1 MLKRAFKYP
10 LKLSII
16 FTIFFNIFAANAQ
29 SDDTGDY
36 FEFPQ
41 LPIKSEKLQDF
52 IPNSWIVE
60 YLQQDDL
67 NNDGVLDTVLVLR
80 SIGQASDGKM
90 SGRFEV
96 ANPRML
102 IVLFK
107 QGKFWR
113 LVKQDT
119 DFIPQS
125 VIINDEVVDPF
136 HGIVYGGVTAK
147 NGTLNI
153 RIGFF
158 GSQMG
163 FYVYRFRWQNG
174 DFNLVGYDY
183 SSTQRTTGTTTE
195 ESYNFITNKKKTTI
209 ETLIIDPILDEATDK
224 VTTKIKWTKLKPHEL
239 LSMDDINEDFSEY
252 LKDIDT

>member
-1 MLKRAFKYP
+1 
-10 LKLSII
+10 
-16 FTIFFNIFAANAQ
+16 
-29 SDDTGDY
+29 
-36 FEFPQ
+36 
-41 LPIKSEKLQDF
+41 
-52 IPNSWIVE
+52 
-60 YLQQDDL
+60 
-67 NNDGVLDTVLVLR
+67 
-80 SIGQASDGKM
+80 M

-96 ANPRML
+96 ENPRML

-224 VTTKIKWTKLKPHEL
+224 VTTKIKWTKLKPHRL
-239 LSMDDINEDFSEY
+239 LKIGDIDEDFYNHIENINLDRPSNT
-252 LKDIDT
+252 D